1 MVYAFKSSL
10 LNEINTLFPY
20 KDTRGLEVS
29 QKESVNIDT
38 YIDYLTAKAII
49 EEEESLCLIIAT
61 LLLRRKLIKLLVLLI
76 KLIVLLLDL
85 TKLTKT

>member
-1 MVYAFKSSL
+1 MVYASAKSSL

-20 KDTRGLEVS
+20 KDTRGFEVS

-49 EEEESLCLIIAT
+49 EEEESY
-61 LLLRRKLIKLLVLLI
+61 V
-76 KLIVLLLDL
+76 
-85 TKLTKT
+85 